1 MTIKVGDSAIEF
13 NLPDENGDYHR
24 LKDYAGK
31 KVILYFYPKDD
42 TPGCTAQACSFRDNI
57 GQFNTKNSV
66 VLGVS
71 PDSIASHKKFKE
83 KYGLPYT
90 LLADENHA
98 ISEAYGVWQ
107 LKKNYG
113 KEYMGIV
120 RTTFV
125 IDEEG
130 KIMKVY
136 EKVKPEENARE
147 ILELLEAKAE

>member
-130 KIMKVY
+130 KILKVY